1 MSHTTE
7 TADGTVPDQVP
18 RDALIRDLSIVLAG
32 ALHPSA
38 KIGPGPR
45 LAARRM
51 QDVLSIPDGAPRS
64 AVEGRLRAVLAD
76 DATASHTGEEAAR

>member
-1 MSHTTE
+1 MT
-7 TADGTVPDQVP
+7 GQVP

-51 QDVLSIPDGAPRS
+51 QDVLGIPGEATRS
-64 AVEGRLRAVLAD
+64 AVEARLRAVLAD
-76 DATASHTGEEAAR
+76 DATATRTGEATAR